1 MLALTTFSLA
11 RNGLHTSAVCGFA
24 RASLYMEKGKELYKG
39 LDAYVAL
46 QLFEIPMGA
55 FFSIVCYLVMWL
67 PVGWGYDA
75 PDRLAKSIL
84 LFMVAA
90 QAFRAMFT
98 AVQLSSKTSPS
109 ARIIA
114 TFTIVDAT
122 GGTMVLAHSNR
133 TRRASLA

>member
-1 MLALTTFSLA
+1 
-11 RNGLHTSAVCGFA
+11 
-24 RASLYMEKGKELYKG
+24 
-39 LDAYVAL
+39 
-46 QLFEIPMGA
+46 
-55 FFSIVCYLVMWL
+55 MWL

-84 LFMVAA
+84 LFMIAA

-114 TFTIVDAT
+114 TFTVVDAT
-122 GGTMVLAHSNR
+122 GGATLHLPSPMAQSSPFPRSGTPLS
-133 TRRASLA
+133 